1 MEDTYMQ
8 KRSVATVVILSI
20 ITCGIYTIV
29 MSYIIINEMEREGA
43 KPAVPSVVVLLLM
56 IFAGSVGGALL
67 GYAGNDALNQIRRQW
82 GLPEQD
88 NLVLWLVLGI
98 FFPLITLALI
108 QNSVNYTL
116 DEKAS
121 SGGPTF
127 GGSDFGGPTAL

>member
-20 ITCGIYTIV
+20 ITCGIYAIV

-43 KPAVPSVVVLLLM
+43 KPAVPSIVVLLLM
-56 IFAGSVGGALL
+56 LLAGSVGGALL

-98 FFPLITLALI
+98 FFPLINLALI

-121 SGGPTF
+121 SGGSTF

>member
-67 GYAGNDALNQIRRQW
+67 GYAGNDALNQVRRQW

-121 SGGPTF
+121 SGDSTF

>member
-1 MEDTYMQ
+1 MQ

-56 IFAGSVGGALL
+56 LLAGSVGGALL
-67 GYAGNDALNQIRRQW
+67 GYAGNDALNQVRRQW

-121 SGGPTF
+121 SGGSTF